1 MSRHRRAEETHGHG
15 HGQDGAADDAVEV
28 GTLART
34 AVLVSLAA
42 FVVAAVVGAV
52 WLWPD
57 REPDFGEGGPP
68 AFATEDTEFVT
79 ADVTEVAEPCADG
92 ERAAV
97 EDGAVR
103 GGAGGRTGA
112 ALTCGQV
119 AATVTEGAGEG
130 DRAVFPVAPE
140 VSRSGLTEDDS
151 VLVVRVPAEG
161 AASYQFSQVQRGGA
175 LAWLLGIFVVAVVVV
190 ARLRGLMGLVGLGLG
205 AVVVWQFTLPALLV
219 GENGLAV
226 AMTSATAIMVVVL
239 YTTHGFSMRSS
250 VALLGTLVG
259 VALTGVLGL
268 LAMGGTRLSGISDE
282 TGGLLAGQ
290 VSGLDF
296 RGLLICGIVLTG
308 LGVLNDVT
316 ITQASVVWELR
327 AAQPGMPRRQVFAS
341 AMRIGR
347 DHIASSIYTLLFA
360 YTGAA
365 LIVLMLVS
373 LLDRPF
379 LELIS
384 SGVLTEEIVRTLT
397 SAIGLVLAVPLTTG
411 LAALLAAPAP
421 AAARRTAP
429 L

>member
-1 MSRHRRAEETHGHG
+1 MPGHG
-15 HGQDGAADDAVEV
+15 HGQEGADSAVRV
-28 GTLART
+28 GTVART
-34 AVLVSLAA
+34 AVLASLA
-42 FVVAAVVGAV
+42 VLVLAAVVGAFWV
-52 WLWPD
+52 WPSG
-57 REPDFGEGGPP
+57 EPDFGAGGPP
-68 AFATEDTEFVT
+68 EFATEDTQFVT
-79 ADVTEVAEPCADG
+79 AEVAEVAEPCAEG

-97 EDGAVR
+97 GEVTR
-103 GGAGGRTGA
+103 A
-112 ALTCGQV
+112 ALSCGQV
-119 AATVTEGAGEG
+119 AATVSEGVGQG

-140 VSRSGLTEDDS
+140 VSRSGLAAGDS
-151 VLVVRVPAEG
+151 VLLVQVPTERG
-161 AASYQFSQVQRGGA
+161 PSYQFQQIQRGGA
-175 LAWLLGIFVVAVVVV
+175 LGWLLAAFVVAVLAV

-205 AVVVWQFTLPALLV
+205 AVVVWKFTLPALLA

-226 AMTSATAIMVVVL
+226 ALTSATAIMVVVL

-250 VALLGTLVG
+250 AALLGTLIG
-259 VALTGVLGL
+259 VALTGLLGL
-268 LAMGGTRLSGISDE
+268 VAMGGTRLSGISDE
-282 TGGLLAGQ
+282 TGGLLASQ

-327 AAQPGMPRRQVFAS
+327 AAQPTMPRRQVFTS

-347 DHIASSIYTLLFA
+347 DHIASSIYTLVFA

-379 LELIS
+379 LELVS
-384 SGVLTEEIVRTLT
+384 SGVLTEEIVRTLS

-411 LAALLAAPAP
+411 LAAVLAQPAGMGGAPGARW
-421 AAARRTAP
+421 RRTGAQGDP
-429 L
+429 GRA

>member
-15 HGQDGAADDAVEV
+15 HGHGQEGDADGSVEV
-28 GTLART
+28 GALART
-34 AVLVSLAA
+34 AVLVSLAC
-42 FVVAAVVGAV
+42 FVIAAVVGAV
-52 WLWPD
+52 WLWPA
-57 REPDFGEGGPP
+57 REPDFGAGGPP
-68 AFATEDTEFVT
+68 AFATQDTGFVT
-79 ADVTEVAEPCADG
+79 AEVVEVAEACTDG
-92 ERAAV
+92 ERAEV
-97 EDGAVR
+97 EPG
-103 GGAGGRTGA
+103 GGAGGA
-112 ALTCGQV
+112 FTCGQV
-119 AATVTEGAGEG
+119 AATVAEGAGEG
-130 DRAVFPVAPE
+130 ERAVFPVAPE
-140 VSRSGLTEDDS
+140 VSRSGLTGGDA
-151 VLVVRVPAEG
+151 VLLVRVPADG
-161 AASYQFSQVQRGGA
+161 GASYQFQQVQRGGA
-175 LAWLLGIFVVAVVVV
+175 LAWLLGFFVVAVVAV

-259 VALTGVLGL
+259 VGLTGLLGL
-268 LAMGGTRLSGISDE
+268 VAMDGTRLSGISDE
-282 TGGLLAGQ
+282 TGGLLAAQ

-327 AAQPGMPRRQVFAS
+327 AAQPGMSRRQVFAG

-360 YTGAA
+360 YAGAA

-379 LELIS
+379 LELVS

-411 LAALLAAPAP
+411 LAALLVAPAG
-421 AAARRTAP
+421 AAVRAADR